1 MREGRKCEK
10 QGDEQCGQWLR
21 GRGEDREVGK
31 HWKREEERK
40 EWGKFEGSENGHG
53 LTLAWASAFLQF

>member
-31 HWKREEERK
+31 H
-40 EWGKFEGSENGHG
+40 
-53 LTLAWASAFLQF
+53 